1 MQELYSVDRK
11 QYLHY
16 QQVQISPEKK
26 WHSYDTV
33 EKEVSDERFKDLL
46 LSMPK
51 DDWIRHTNDAFKISQ
66 DGSSFRISFF
76 DFEKKTRYIRGK
88 HQLEKQLYLV
98 RFIIKK
104 NSNNFY
110 VSTITFGNRKRH
122 RDMKQNILRFSQIQK
137 FAGKMAYLLIR
148 KYTPVKF
155 DESAGETPP
164 DRLISTEMRHEI
176 AKITDT
182 IIEAL
187 NATTTPKAIQ
197 VPNYLSEVARFFEDL
212 LMGSILEWFCRK
224 NGVKVDY
231 FWLTKLISFQY
242 MTKKQ
247 LKTYNN
253 NYLQA
258 FLDYYQFTP
267 DVVPYLKNNIRG
279 VLNEKRDLVTLSVF
293 EKIYPKDGYR
303 FTYESEVAPING
315 EKRYLMDT
323 KIYLRSIYK
332 LYDEKDRGEFKNFLD
347 YLAANKRYFR
357 EQKVLDNLEA
367 LRDVIR
373 SLAKL
378 YRMGIKFKFIYL
390 DELVSDPAKLE
401 AFNKSVRRLTA
412 ESGRFMIL
420 HFSPKYKK
428 KVEQTFTMYGEK
440 WKISMMVKPILDY
453 EATDDYFMSNHFTAA
468 ATNMN
473 TGETL
478 EMDLCE
484 PHHRSNVHITVNR
497 ESLKK
502 YYSARMPVVFNM
514 EELGIAGDSF
524 TRLSEEKNELMDIL
538 RYYAGVPKKF
548 TRKAPSPPSRVI
560 FTLRKVHKIFY
571 DSCRYFNVDY
581 QILVPILER
590 IIAEDKFLNNYTT
603 IKK

>member
-11 QYLHY
+11 QYHHY
-16 QQVQISPEKK
+16 EQVQVSPEKK
-26 WHSYDTV
+26 WHSYDTI
-33 EKEVSDERFKDLL
+33 EHEVTDARFKDLL

-51 DDWIRHTNDAFKISQ
+51 DDWIRHTNDAFKVSQ

-76 DFEKKTRYIRGK
+76 DFEKKSRYIRNK
-88 HQLEKQLYLV
+88 HQLEKKLYLV

-104 NSNNFY
+104 HSNNFY
-110 VSTITFGNRKRH
+110 VSTITFANRKRH
-122 RDMKQNILRFSQIQK
+122 RDMKQNILRFSQIQT

-148 KYTPVKF
+148 KYTPAKF
-155 DESAGETPP
+155 DESVGDTPP
-164 DRLISTEMRHEI
+164 NRVIPTELRHEM

-182 IIEAL
+182 IVEAL
-187 NATTTPKAIQ
+187 NVTTTPKAIQ
-197 VPNYLSEVARFFEDL
+197 LPTYLPEIARYFEDL

-224 NGVKVDY
+224 NNIKVDY

-247 LKTYNN
+247 LKRYDN
-253 NYLQA
+253 NYLKA

-267 DVVPYLKNNIRG
+267 DVVPYLKNNIREILG
-279 VLNEKRDLVTLSVF
+279 DKRDLVTLSVL

-303 FTYESEVAPING
+303 FNYESEIAPVNG
-315 EKRYLMDT
+315 EKRYLMDRKT
-323 KIYLRSIYK
+323 YLRSIYK
-332 LYDEKDRGEFKNFLD
+332 LYDEKDRAEFKKFLD

-357 EQKVLDNLEA
+357 EQTTLDNLEA
-367 LRDVIR
+367 LMDVIR

-378 YRMGIKFKFIYL
+378 YRMGVQFKFIYL
-390 DELVSDPAKLE
+390 DEIITDPDKLQAFHE
-401 AFNKSVRRLTA
+401 AVQRLTT

-420 HFSPKYKK
+420 HFSPKYRE
-428 KVEQTFTMYGEK
+428 KVEQNFTMYGEK
-440 WKISMMVKPILDY
+440 WNVRMLVKPILDY
-453 EATDDYFMSNHFTAA
+453 HAIDDYFMSNHFTAVL
-468 ATNMN
+468 TNIS

-484 PHHRSNVHITVNR
+484 PHHRSHVNISVNR

-502 YYSARMPVVFNM
+502 YYNARMPVVFNM
-514 EELGIAGDSF
+514 EELGIAGRDND
-524 TRLSEEKNELMDIL
+524 LLWEQEKELMDIL
-538 RYYAGVPKKF
+538 CRYSGVPKKY

-560 FTLRKVHKIFY
+560 FTLRKLHQIFY
-571 DSCRYFNVDY
+571 DNCRYFNVDY

-603 IKK
+603 LKK